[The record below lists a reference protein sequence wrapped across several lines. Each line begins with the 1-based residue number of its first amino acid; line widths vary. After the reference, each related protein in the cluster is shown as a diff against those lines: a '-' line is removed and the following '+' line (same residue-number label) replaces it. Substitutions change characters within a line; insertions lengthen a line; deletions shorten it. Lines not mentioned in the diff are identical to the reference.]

1 MTDMADSVPY
11 SWLTEVP
18 ANVFVKRNSSAV
30 RGGAV
35 FTMLKVSDSAHY

>member
-1 MTDMADSVPY
+1 MTDMAGSVPY

-18 ANVFVKRNSSAV
+18 TNLFVKRNSSAV

-35 FTMLKVSDSAHY
+35 FTMSKVSDSADY